1 MRRCAIIRPMLLQ
14 TLRHS
19 RILARMVLVWF
30 VLVMGVAV
38 AAPAFQPVALGSIC
52 STASAGD
59 DIGQANGGNPAASH
73 HTLQCVMCLA
83 AGGPPLVSSAA
94 SPSLTSSSTLNT
106 AIPLV
111 VVLAERQSPLAARAP
126 PAI

>member
-1 MRRCAIIRPMLLQ
+1 MLLQ

-38 AAPAFQPVALGSIC
+38 AAPALQPVALGSIC

-59 DIGQANGGNPAASH
+59 GASQPDGSNTAASH

-83 AGGPPLVSSAA
+83 AGGPPLVSAA
-94 SPSLTSSSTLNT
+94 TSPSLTGSSTLNT
-106 AIPLV
+106 ASPLA